1 MCSSVLV
8 TVAQNPRMR
17 PIWFFFLFLLLVMI
31 AVVGASPWKRDVN
44 QVSHNSIRFG
54 VDKLSSSEGER
65 HKPSCG
71 GREGFGE
78 KRQKLGNS
86 QGRSHKGGEPAKIL
100 FQQKL

>member
-1 MCSSVLV
+1 
-8 TVAQNPRMR
+8 
-17 PIWFFFLFLLLVMI
+17 MI

-65 HKPSCG
+65 HKSSCEGRG
-71 GREGFGE
+71 GVDE

-86 QGRSHKGGEPAKIL
+86 QGRSHKGGEPEIFL
-100 FQQKL
+100 LLLNESFIVIE